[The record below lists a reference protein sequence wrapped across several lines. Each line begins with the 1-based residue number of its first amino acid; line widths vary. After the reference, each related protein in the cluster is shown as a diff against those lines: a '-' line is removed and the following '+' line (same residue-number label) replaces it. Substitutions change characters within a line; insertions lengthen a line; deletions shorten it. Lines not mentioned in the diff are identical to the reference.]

1 MVDCPHESVRVLLLA
16 KNVYETINQNRL
28 SPEILHAGLSL
39 DGSISPPSVPFK
51 PAGRV

>member
-1 MVDCPHESVRVLLLA
+1 MRARLGVSED
-16 KNVYETINQNRL
+16 VYEVINQKRV
-28 SPEILHAGLSL
+28 SPEILHTGLSL